1 MLVNGHYLVSLI
13 EIYSLLIFIHKAIKI
28 NQNERKISSHM
39 KNKRNILYIFYIF
52 TLIFYIFEIN

>member
-39 KNKRNILYIFYIF
+39 KNKETSF
-52 TLIFYIFEIN
+52 TYFTFLH